1 MTDASRG
8 LAMITQGSRFAII
21 AALAL
26 TMLPAA
32 VHAQSTI
39 TGVVTD
45 PSMGALP
52 GVVVEATSPVLIE
65 KVRSAVTDGAGV
77 YRLENLPPGTYT
89 VTYMLQGF
97 SVTRREGLAIPSNFT
112 ATVNVELRLG
122 ALEESITVTGE
133 SPVVDTQSTSKSSV
147 VDRELLDLLPT
158 GRTAQTAGAL
168 IHTTVMGSP
177 DVGGTGAM
185 SQNHQTTAGM
195 SEGDLTVTLDGIQ
208 LQGFCGNGS
217 SQAYHSP
224 INYEEIVFE
233 AASAGADQSAGGIRQ
248 HLIPRRGGNEFSG
261 TFAGQFMHRS
271 WQGSPLTPELVA
283 RGLTQGPSLDGLNNA
298 EGGMGGPMMR
308 DKLWFFASA
317 RRMVAD
323 RVIPNAFYRDG
334 SPGVADD
341 KVTNR
346 SLRLTWQAN
355 TRNQFTAYYDW
366 VIKTQLLGVAANT
379 DIETVARPSLS
390 TPYAQGQVKWTAPVN
405 SKLMIE
411 VGGTDYRAYRQTSY
425 APGVYKEPFTPE
437 WYAGAN
443 RNDTATGRQ
452 TTASAAGHYIIEP
465 VRRFVH
471 ATATYVT
478 GSHSVKFGMQN
489 NWGKFLEGTVLN
501 ADLNQR
507 YQNGVPFQVQIFNS
521 PVRAR
526 IEMNRNLGL
535 FVQDS
540 WRIDRLTL
548 LGGLRWEDYQAS
560 VGAQETGNGRFVP
573 ARRYEGES
581 LPAWRGIVPRMG
593 ATFDVFGDAKTA
605 LKFSVNKF
613 QAAAT
618 GGLAIDLNP
627 VRLQSVNVQWRDL
640 NGDDIAQ
647 GELGC
652 AFGSPGCEINFA
664 QMPANFGI
672 TVPGCSIIYTPTSI
686 PCGTDQVSPDVQRET
701 SWHYN
706 VSVQHELLPRVSVSG
721 GFVRANFY
729 DLRANRNILQSFAD
743 YTPVD
748 IVSPMDGSVVRMF
761 NVSPAKLSQVRNV
774 LSPRP
779 DRSRW
784 NNSFDVGFNAR
795 LPRGIRVFGGALVH
809 RTLQVFCDIPDN
821 PNLLLYC
828 DQSQNGIPWLN
839 QFKAA
844 GTVPLPAGV
853 TFSATLQSYVRYL
866 SAGGT
871 VWQITPATRYAAGCL
886 GPCRPGEL
894 VNPGMTLSSMNV
906 PLEAP
911 STRLS
916 DRINQ
921 VDLSFGKSFRLA
933 RLRLRPEAAIFNALN
948 SLAVYGVRSLNY
960 GTAAYLDPSTILQ
973 PRLLRLGMQVDW

>member
-1 MTDASRG
+1 MIVVVT
-8 LAMITQGSRFAII
+8 LAW
-21 AALAL
+21 LAL
-26 TMLPAA
+26 LPATT
-32 VHAQSTI
+32 HAQSSI

-45 PSMGALP
+45 SSAGALP
-52 GVVVEATSPVLIE
+52 GVAVEAASPVLLE

-77 YRLENLPPGTYT
+77 YRLENLPPGIYTITYT
-89 VTYMLQGF
+89 LQGF
-97 SVTRREGLAIPSNFT
+97 TTTRREGLQLASNFT
-112 ATVNVELRLG
+112 ATVNTEMRIG
-122 ALEESITVTGE
+122 ALEESIVVTGE
-133 SPVVDTQSTSKSSV
+133 SPVVDTQSTAKATV

-168 IHTTVMGSP
+168 IHTTVMGSV

-185 SQNHQTTAGM
+185 AQNHQTTAGM

-233 AASAGADQSAGGIRQ
+233 AASAGADQSGGGIRQ
-248 HLIPRRGGNEFSG
+248 HLIPRRGGNTLSG
-261 TFAGQFMHRS
+261 TFATYYMHPS
-271 WQGSPLTPELVA
+271 WQANPLTDDLVS
-283 RGLTQGPSLDGLNNA
+283 RGLTQGPSLDGLNNV
-298 EGGMGGPMMR
+298 EGGVGGPILR
-308 DKLWFFASA
+308 DRLWFFTSA

-334 SPGVADD
+334 TPGVALD
-341 KVTNR
+341 KVTNQ
-346 SLRLTWQAN
+346 SVRLTWQVN
-355 TRNQFTAYYDW
+355 PRNQFTTYYDW
-366 VIKTQLLGVAANT
+366 VVKNQLLGVAANS
-379 DIETVARPSLS
+379 DVETVARPSLS
-390 TPYAQGQVKWTAPVN
+390 SPYAQGQIKWTSTIN
-405 SKLMIE
+405 DKLIVE
-411 VGGTDYRAYRQTSY
+411 LGGNDYRAYRQTSY
-425 APGVYKEPFTPE
+425 APGVYQEPFTPG

-443 RNDTATGRQ
+443 RTDTSTGRQ
-452 TTASAAGHYIIEP
+452 TTASSAGHYIIEP

-478 GSHSVKFGMQN
+478 GSHSLKFGVQN

-526 IEMNRNLGL
+526 IEMNRNVGI

-540 WRIDRLTL
+540 WKFRRMTV

-560 VGAQETGNGRFVP
+560 VGAQETGNGRFAP
-573 ARRYEGES
+573 ARQYEGES
-581 LPAWRGIVPRMG
+581 LPAWRGLVPRMG
-593 ATFDVFGDAKTA
+593 VTYDLFGDAKTA

-627 VRLQSVNVQWRDL
+627 VRLQSINVQWRDL

-652 AFGSPGCEINFA
+652 TFLTPGCEINLA
-664 QMPANFGI
+664 QMPVNFGV
-672 TVPGCSIIYTPTSI
+672 TVPGCTIIYSPGSV
-686 PCGTDQVSPDVQRET
+686 PCGTDQVHPDVARES

-706 VSVQHELLPRVSVSG
+706 VNVQHELLPRISVSG
-721 GFVRANFY
+721 GYVRANFY
-729 DLRANRNILQSFAD
+729 DQRANDNILHSFAD

-748 IVSPMDGSVVRMF
+748 IVSPMDGSIVTMY
-761 NVSPAKLSQVRNV
+761 NVSAVKQNQVRNV
-774 LSPRP
+774 LSPHP
-779 DRSRW
+779 ERSRW

-795 LPRGIRVFGGALVH
+795 LARGARLFGGVLVH
-809 RTLQVFCDIPDN
+809 RTLEINCDIRDN

-828 DQSQNGIPWLN
+828 DQGENDLPWLN
-839 QFKAA
+839 QFKMA
-844 GTVPLPAGV
+844 GTVPLPAGFV
-853 TFSATLQSYVRYL
+853 VSATLQSYARYL

-871 VWQITPATRYAAGCL
+871 VWQITPTTRYAATCT
-886 GPCRPGEL
+886 GPCRPNEL
-894 VNPGMTLSSMNV
+894 VNPGMTVSSMNV
-906 PLEAP
+906 PLEAA
-911 STRLS
+911 SMRLS
-916 DRINQ
+916 ERINQ
-921 VDLSFGKSFRLA
+921 LDISVGKSLRFRK
-933 RLRLRPEAAIFNALN
+933 LRVRPEMSLFNALN
-948 SLAVYGVRSLNY
+948 NLAVYGVRSLNF
-960 GTAAYLDPSTILQ
+960 GTAAYMVPSSIVP
-973 PRLLRLGMQVDW
+973 PRIFRIGMQVDW

>member
-1 MTDASRG
+1 VVVT
-8 LAMITQGSRFAII
+8 LAW
-21 AALAL
+21 LAL
-26 TMLPAA
+26 LPATT
-32 VHAQSTI
+32 HAQSSI

-45 PSMGALP
+45 SSAGALP
-52 GVVVEATSPVLIE
+52 GVAVEAASPVLLE

-89 VTYMLQGF
+89 ITYTLQGF
-97 SVTRREGLAIPSNFT
+97 TTTRREGLQLAGNFT
-112 ATVNVELRLG
+112 ATVNTEMRIG
-122 ALEESITVTGE
+122 ALEESIVVTGE
-133 SPVVDTQSTSKSSV
+133 SPVVDTQSTAKATV

-168 IHTTVMGSP
+168 IHTTVMGSV

-185 SQNHQTTAGM
+185 AQNHQTTAGM
-195 SEGDLTVTLDGIQ
+195 AEGDLTVTLDGIQ

-233 AASAGADQSAGGIRQ
+233 AASAGADQSGGGIRQ
-248 HLIPRRGGNEFSG
+248 HLIPRRGGNTLSG
-261 TFAGQFMHRS
+261 TFATYYMHPS
-271 WQGSPLTPELVA
+271 WQADPLTDDLVS
-283 RGLTQGPSLDGLNNA
+283 RGLTQGPSLDGLNNV
-298 EGGMGGPMMR
+298 EGGLGGPILR
-308 DKLWFFASA
+308 DRLWFFASA

-323 RVIPNAFYRDG
+323 RVIPNASYRDG
-334 SPGVADD
+334 TPGVALD
-341 KVTNR
+341 KVTNQ
-346 SLRLTWQAN
+346 SLRLTWQVN
-355 TRNQFTAYYDW
+355 PRNQFTTYYDW
-366 VIKTQLLGVAANT
+366 VVKNQLLGVIANS

-390 TPYAQGQVKWTAPVN
+390 SPYAQGQIKWT
-405 SKLMIE
+405 STISGKLIVE
-411 VGGTDYRAYRQTSY
+411 VGGNDYRAYRQTSY
-425 APGVYKEPFTPE
+425 APGVYKEPFTPD

-443 RNDTATGRQ
+443 RTDTSTGRQ
-452 TTASAAGHYIIEP
+452 TTASSAGHYIIEP
-465 VRRFVH
+465 VRRFAH

-478 GSHSVKFGMQN
+478 GSHSVKFGVQN

-507 YQNGVPFQVQIFNS
+507 YQNGVPFQVQIFNT

-526 IEMNRNLGL
+526 IEMNRNLGI

-540 WRIDRLTL
+540 WKFRRMTL

-560 VGAQETGNGRFVP
+560 VGAQETGNGRFAP
-573 ARRYEGES
+573 ARKYEGES
-581 LPAWRGIVPRMG
+581 LPAWRGFVPRMG
-593 ATFDVFGDAKTA
+593 LAYDLFGDAKTA

-627 VRLQSVNVQWRDL
+627 VRLQSINVQWRDL

-652 AFGSPGCEINFA
+652 TFLTPGCEINLA
-664 QMPANFGI
+664 QMPVNFGV
-672 TVPGCSIIYTPTSI
+672 TVPGCTIIYSPGSI
-686 PCGTDQVSPDVQRET
+686 PCGTDQVHPDVARES

-706 VSVQHELLPRVSVSG
+706 LNVQHELLPRISISG
-721 GFVRANFY
+721 GYVRANFY
-729 DLRANRNILQSFAD
+729 DQRANDNILHSFAD

-748 IVSPMDGSVVRMF
+748 IVSPMDGSIVTMY
-761 NVSPAKLSQVRNV
+761 NVSAAKQNQVRNV

-779 DRSRW
+779 ERSRW

-795 LPRGIRVFGGALVH
+795 LARGARLFGGVLIH
-809 RTLQVFCDIPDN
+809 RTVEINCDIRDN

-828 DQSQNGIPWLN
+828 DQDANDLPWLN
-839 QFKAA
+839 QFKMA
-844 GTVPLPAGV
+844 GTLPLPAGFV
-853 TFSATLQSYVRYL
+853 VSAALQSYARYL

-871 VWQITPATRYAAGCL
+871 VWQITPTTRYAANCT
-886 GPCRPGEL
+886 GPCRPNEL
-894 VNPGMTLSSMNV
+894 VNPGMTVSSMNV

-911 STRLS
+911 SVRLS
-916 DRINQ
+916 ERINQ
-921 VDLSFGKSFRLA
+921 LDISVGKSVRFRK
-933 RLRLRPEAAIFNALN
+933 LRLRPEMSLFNALN
-948 SLAVYGVRSLNY
+948 NLAVYGVRSLNY
-960 GTAAYLDPSTILQ
+960 GTAAYMVPSSIVP
-973 PRLLRLGMQVDW
+973 PRIFRVGVQADW

>member
-1 MTDASRG
+1 MS
-8 LAMITQGSRFAII
+8 TQGSRWSMVV
-21 AALAL
+21 ALAWL
-26 TMLPAA
+26 LFLPAA
-32 VHAQSTI
+32 AGAQSTI
-39 TGVVTD
+39 AGVVTD
-45 PSMGALP
+45 PSAGALP
-52 GVVVEATSPVLIE
+52 GVVVEATSPALLE
-65 KVRSAVTDGAGV
+65 KLRTAVTDGAGV

-89 VTYMLQGF
+89 ITYTLQGF
-97 SVTRREGLAIPSNFT
+97 STNRRQGLELPSNFT
-112 ATVNVELRLG
+112 ATVNVEMRLG
-122 ALEESITVTGE
+122 ALEESIVVTGE
-133 SPVVDTQSTSKSSV
+133 SPVVDTQSTAKPTV

-168 IHTTVMGSP
+168 IHTTVMGVV
-177 DVGGTGAM
+177 DVGGSGAM
-185 SQNHQTTAGM
+185 AQNPQTTAGM
-195 SEGDLTVTLDGIQ
+195 SDGDLTVTLDGIQ

-248 HLIPRRGGNEFSG
+248 HLIPRRGGNTFSG
-261 TFAGQFMHRS
+261 TFAGFYMDPS
-271 WQGSPLTPELVA
+271 WQADPLTPELVA

-298 EGGMGGPMMR
+298 EGGVGGPLLR
-308 DKLWFFASA
+308 DKLWFFGSA

-323 RVIPNAFYRDG
+323 RVIPNAVYRDG
-334 SPGVADD
+334 SPGIALD

-346 SLRLTWQAN
+346 SLRLTWQA
-355 TRNQFTAYYDW
+355 TARNQFTVYYDW
-366 VIKTQLLGVAANT
+366 VVKTQLLGVTANT

-390 TPYAQGQVKWTAPVN
+390 SPYAQGQIKWTSTVSN
-405 SKLMIE
+405 KLIVE

-425 APGVYKEPFTPE
+425 QPGVYQDPFTPQ

-443 RNDTATGRQ
+443 RTDTSTGRQ

-465 VRRFVH
+465 VRRFAH

-478 GSHSVKFGMQN
+478 GSHAIKFGIQN

-507 YQNGVPFQVQIFNS
+507 YQNGVPFQVQMFNS

-526 IEMNRNLGL
+526 IEMNRNLGI

-540 WRIDRLTL
+540 WKFRRLTL

-560 VGAQETGNGRFVP
+560 VGEQETGNGRFVP
-573 ARRYEGES
+573 ARYYRGES
-581 LPAWRGIVPRMG
+581 LPAWRGLAPRMG
-593 ATFDVFGDAKTA
+593 VTFDVFGDAKTA

-647 GELGC
+647 GEVGC
-652 AFGSPGCEINFA
+652 TFSTPGCEINFA
-664 QMPANFGI
+664 QVPVNFGI
-672 TVPGCSIIYTPTSI
+672 TLPGCTIIYSPGSI
-686 PCGTDQVSPDVQRET
+686 PCGTDQVSPDVNRET

-706 VSVQHELLPRVSVSG
+706 LNVQHELLPGVSVSG

-729 DLRANRNILQSFAD
+729 DLRANQNILHSFAD
-743 YTPVD
+743 YTPVQ
-748 IVSPMDGSVVRMF
+748 IASPMDGSIVTMY
-761 NVSPAKLSQVRNV
+761 NVSAAKQNLVYNV

-795 LPRGIRVFGGALVH
+795 LARGARIFGGLLVH
-809 RTLQVFCDIPDN
+809 RTLEVFCDIEDN

-828 DQSQNGIPWLN
+828 DQSANDIPWLN
-839 QFKAA
+839 QFKVA
-844 GTVPLPAGV
+844 GTVPLPAGFV
-853 TFSATLQSYVRYL
+853 VSAALQSYSRYL

-871 VWQITPATRYAAGCL
+871 VWQITPTTRYAADCL
-886 GPCRPGEL
+886 GPCRPGQL
-894 VNPGMTLSSMNV
+894 VNPGMTVSSMNV

-911 STRLS
+911 SMLLS
-916 DRINQ
+916 ERINQ
-921 VDLSFGKSFRLA
+921 LDVSIGKTLRFA
-933 RLRLRPEAAIFNALN
+933 RLRVRPEAAIFNALN
-948 SLAVYGVRSLNY
+948 NLAVYGVRSLNF
-960 GTAAYLDPSTILQ
+960 GTSAYMVPSNVVP
-973 PRLLRLGMQVDW
+973 PRLFRLGVQVDW